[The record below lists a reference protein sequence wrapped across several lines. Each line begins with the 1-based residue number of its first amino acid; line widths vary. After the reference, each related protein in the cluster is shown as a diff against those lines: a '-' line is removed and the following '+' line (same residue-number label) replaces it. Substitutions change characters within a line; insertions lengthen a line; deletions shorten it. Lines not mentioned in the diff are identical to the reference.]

1 MFSEYSLA
9 LAIVT
14 DDEDARDDCKTAI
27 ENMLSEEIS
36 ETAVQPSLLAKARAL
51 ISKR

>member
-1 MFSEYSLA
+1 MFIEYSLA

-14 DDEDARDDCKTAI
+14 DDEDDRDDCKTAI
-27 ENMLSEEIS
+27 ETMLSEEIS
-36 ETAVQPSLLAKARAL
+36 EAALQPSLLAKARAL